1 MKTYTLNA
9 YPLTEFARLMSLTP
23 KSAREAA
30 ERGLIPGAFRPYAG
44 GHWKISGAALND
56 VVARLKAG
64 TTVAAQEKSE
74 GKKRRRKNERAAIE
88 SMHAAV

>member
-1 MKTYTLNA
+1 MKTYTLTA
-9 YPLTEFARLMSLTP
+9 YSLTEFARLMSLTP

-30 ERGLIPGAFRPYAG
+30 EAGKIPGAFRPYEGA
-44 GHWKISGAALND
+44 HWKISGAALND

-64 TTVAAQEKSE
+64 TTVAAQEKAH
-74 GKKRRRKNERAAIE
+74 GKKQRRKNERAAIE